1 MSSPI
6 ANLPPGST
14 PPPLGVS
21 NTEATEARLRPPT
34 ALATP
39 ALLCYGALRM
49 PLALLE
55 LPLFVV
61 LPALYGSAGLPLTLV
76 GLVLFTARCIDAGA
90 DPIIGLWLARQRSF
104 VHRRWIL
111 AALPVLAV
119 GFWALLHPPAADQF
133 NQALWLGLGSIGTY
147 LAYSLASIAYQ
158 AWGTDLGENAAART
172 QVTAWREGFGLAGVL
187 VATAFLDPSQ
197 RDALGIT
204 FLAATGLAGL
214 LLMRAPPA
222 PMASGASHAG
232 ADSPDAALGSRS
244 RVRSNPAFLRL
255 LLIYVTNGVAAAIPA
270 TLLLFFVRDILHA
283 EAVTPVFLAA
293 YFLAAGLGMPLWVI
307 VARQIGLRLAW
318 LAGMGLS
325 VAGFAW
331 ALGLGS
337 GDVWAFG
344 AVCVVTGF
352 ALGADL
358 AIPGAFLAQVIAD
371 RGDRG
376 PTSGAYVGLWNL
388 ATKATL
394 AIAAGVALPL
404 LELSGYVP
412 GKAGGEIALSLVYA
426 AIPCGLKLLAS
437 AMLGLAPPESRVGLL
452 RQTHVA

>member
-1 MSSPI
+1 
-6 ANLPPGST
+6 
-14 PPPLGVS
+14 
-21 NTEATEARLRPPT
+21 
-34 ALATP
+34 
-39 ALLCYGALRM
+39 M

-61 LPALYGSAGLPLTLV
+61 LPALYGSTGLALSLV
-76 GLVLFTARCIDAGA
+76 GAVLFGARCVDAAA
-90 DPIIGLWLARQRSF
+90 DPLIGLWLARQRRF

-111 AALPVLAV
+111 ASLPVLAA
-119 GFWALLHPPAADQF
+119 GFWALLHPPSAAEGH
-133 NQALWLGLGSIGTY
+133 NLALWLGLWSIATY
-147 LAYSLASIAYQ
+147 VAYSLASIAYQ

-172 QVTAWREGFGLAGVL
+172 RVTAWREGFGLAGVL
-187 VATAFLDPSQ
+187 IATAFLDPTQ

-204 FLAATGLAGL
+204 FVSATIVAGL
-214 LLMRAPPA
+214 LLLRATPA
-222 PMASGASHAG
+222 PMKPS
-232 ADSPDAALGSRS
+232 AAPGRLA

-255 LLIYVTNGVAAAIPA
+255 LIIFVTNGVAAAIPA
-270 TLLLFFVRDILHA
+270 TLLLFFVRDVLHA
-283 EAVTPVFLAA
+283 EEVTPVFLAT
-293 YFLAAGLGMPLWVI
+293 YFLAGALGMPIWVV

-344 AVCVVTGF
+344 TVCFVTGF

-358 AIPGAFLAQVIAD
+358 AIPGALLAQVIAD
-371 RGDRG
+371 HGDRG
-376 PTSGAYVGLWNL
+376 PASGAYVGFWNL

-404 LELSGYVP
+404 LDLSGYQP
-412 GKAGGEIALSLVYA
+412 GQAGGEIALSLVYA
-426 AIPCGLKLLAS
+426 AVPCGLKLLAC
-437 AMLGLAPPESRVGLL
+437 AMLGLIPPEPQAGLV

>member
-1 MSSPI
+1 MS
-6 ANLPPGST
+6 AF
-14 PPPLGVS
+14 
-21 NTEATEARLRPPT
+21 
-34 ALATP
+34 ALV
-39 ALLCYGALRM
+39 CYGALRM

-61 LPALYGSAGLPLTLV
+61 LPALYGSAGLALSLV
-76 GLVLFTARCIDAGA
+76 GGVLFGARCIDAAA
-90 DPIIGLWLARQRSF
+90 DPWIGLWLARQRCF

-111 AALPVLAV
+111 VSLPILAA
-119 GFWALLHPPAADQF
+119 GFWALLHPPGAAVGP
-133 NQALWLGLGSIGTY
+133 NLALWLGLWSIATY
-147 LAYSLASIAYQ
+147 VAYSLASIAYQ
-158 AWGTDLGENAAART
+158 AWGTDLGENAASRT
-172 QVTAWREGFGLAGVL
+172 RVTAWREGFGLAGVL
-187 VATAFLDPSQ
+187 VATAFLDPTQ

-204 FLAATGLAGL
+204 FLSTTIVAGL
-214 LLMRAPPA
+214 LLLRATPA
-222 PMASGASHAG
+222 PMRPSASPG
-232 ADSPDAALGSRS
+232 RWV

-255 LLIYVTNGVAAAIPA
+255 LVIFVTNGVAAAIPA
-270 TLLLFFVRDILHA
+270 TLLLFFVRDVLHA
-283 EAVTPVFLAA
+283 EEVTPVFLAT
-293 YFLAAGLGMPLWVI
+293 YFLAGALGMPIWVV

-344 AVCVVTGF
+344 AVCFVTVF

-358 AIPGAFLAQVIAD
+358 AIPGALLAQVIAD
-371 RGDRG
+371 HGDRG
-376 PTSGAYVGLWNL
+376 PASGAYVGFWNL

-404 LELSGYVP
+404 LDLSGYQP
-412 GKAGGEIALSLVYA
+412 GQPGGEIALSLVYA
-426 AIPCGLKLLAS
+426 AVPCGLKLLAC
-437 AMLGLAPPESRVGLL
+437 AMLGLMPPEPQVVLV